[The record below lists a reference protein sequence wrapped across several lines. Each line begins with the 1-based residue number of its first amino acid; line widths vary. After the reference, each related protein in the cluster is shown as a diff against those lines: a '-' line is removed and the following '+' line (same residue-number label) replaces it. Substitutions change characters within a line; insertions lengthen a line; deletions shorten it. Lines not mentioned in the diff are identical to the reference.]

1 MNRISE
7 KTGKDDRKFELVEEE
22 GEMLRDLNTYIP
34 KLMNYLWENPKIVAQ
49 IIQKAEIKDVEDH
62 LAPLFSNNFYENI
75 LSSSYIEYNLMYLL
89 TILLDG
95 EIKNLDNINQFD
107 KFLEKE
113 SQCGYLLGEL
123 RKKNDI
129 QSFFKN
135 IIKDGIENLENN
147 YSSLNIILNIDA
159 IDNEFKEKLS
169 NHGISIKK
177 LDEEGFLKGEN
188 NMQYNDEDNIEKR
201 NKKQFKM
208 EQENFNQEYVP
219 PLDKKTLQQL
229 MKEKENNKRMR
240 DFLYTKINDCDSN
253 DFYYSNNLL
262 MKQLYKC
269 KYSPQYLLRYQKSFM
284 VVINFI
290 DSIIDKI
297 LNNSHKLP
305 YSSRCL
311 CKIISLL
318 IKKRFPSINEIE
330 KNAFIAKFF
339 FGKLLTPILKNPLIE
354 ALIGNF
360 IITSNTLDNLKIIG
374 DIINKFTSG
383 VFYKESESEF
393 TPFNWYFLDKMEK
406 LFEIFDH
413 ITKVTLPEFIEDYIN
428 DKLPQNYEYEYFK
441 ENQDQVMMHQSMF
454 YNLSQIDTLL
464 KTMNKF
470 KKEIFTSDKTK
481 GLEKTLEKLVYPKN
495 QELLDN
501 ILKNEEKK
509 NNKQQNQKSKKNKN
523 EPEEKN
529 EPKLHYFLIASIKYN
544 DKYKKLFSI
553 VQKTSCFTIKE
564 LKNISDEKSLT
575 KNNIIRV
582 KNLFC
587 SLLYNYDYLLKTD
600 FNEGKFNNTE
610 EILVELLKSSSSVF
624 DGSIPSEWYVN
635 SLLEYLKK
643 IPEDLTKN
651 DCEKLYNEI
660 ENDVNESIKELD
672 LAALSALMEKLKF
685 AKRGKLFFEESKQLL
700 KDIDLNEE
708 IKNIMDNE
716 YIPIVMKFSYGED
729 LKESKEEFSI
739 VPSKFKKNNKENQ
752 SKIKDYQ
759 KKQKNDLCFTIN
771 EFTKKFPN
779 LLKYEELQDLNIY
792 DIQES
797 LSFPKVINDYLNIVK
812 KSIEKRYSKDLELIM
827 EKIYNYI
834 MIKLYDKLFPIEP
847 NEKDNKIFQQS
858 IKLSWT
864 EPKHFIGNKK
874 YVFGSF
880 LTDTSKYYSLID
892 KEKSPTKKVFYLSE
906 IFNSI
911 ELLMKFNGVGDDIG
925 VDDQMPILN
934 YATIKAAPFRMYS
947 NAKFMEL
954 YKGELKLQNQE
965 SQLVQFLG
973 ICDILTEMDY
983 SKLIGVTKEEYI
995 KKINEEIEKG
1005 NNNNVNNK

>member
-1 MNRISE
+1 MNWIAE
-7 KTGKDDRKFELVEEE
+7 KTEKDDRKFELVEEE

-34 KLMNYLWENPKIVAQ
+34 KLMNYLWEKPKIVAQ
-49 IIQKAEIKDVEDH
+49 IIQKTDTKDVEEY

-95 EIKNLDNINQFD
+95 EIKNLDNVNQFD
-107 KFLEKE
+107 KFLEE

-135 IIKDGIENLENN
+135 IIQDGIENLENN
-147 YSSLNIILNIDA
+147 YSSLNIILNIDI

-169 NHGISIKK
+169 NHGINIKK
-177 LDEEGFLKGEN
+177 LDEEGFLKSEN
-188 NMQYNDEDNIEKR
+188 NIQYNDEDTNEKR
-201 NKKQFKM
+201 NKKQFKS
-208 EQENFNQEYVP
+208 EQENFNQKYVP
-219 PLDKKTLQQL
+219 SLDKKTLHQL
-229 MKEKENNKRMR
+229 MKEKEKNKRMK

-253 DFYYSNNLL
+253 DYFYSNNLL

-284 VVINFI
+284 VIINFI
-290 DSIIDKI
+290 NSIIDKI
-297 LNNSHKLP
+297 INNSHKLP

-318 IKKRFPSINEIE
+318 IKKRFPSISEIE

-339 FGKLLTPILKNPLIE
+339 FGKLLTPILKNPVIE

-360 IITSNTLDNLKIIG
+360 IINSNTLNNLKIIG

-383 VFYKESESEF
+383 VFYKETESEY
-393 TPFNWYFLDKMEK
+393 TPFNWYFIEKMEK

-413 ITKVTLPEFIEDYIN
+413 ITKVTLPEFIEDFIN
-428 DKLPQNYEYEYFK
+428 DKLPPNYEYEYFK
-441 ENQDQVMMHQSMF
+441 ENQDQAMMHQSMF
-454 YNLSQIDTLL
+454 YNLSQIDIIV

-470 KKEIFTSDKTK
+470 KKEIFISDKTK
-481 GLEKTLEKLVYPKN
+481 GLEKTLEKLVYSKN

-501 ILKNEEKK
+501 ILKSEIKAD
-509 NNKQQNQKSKKNKN
+509 NKVQIQKSKKSKN
-523 EPEEKN
+523 EPEEQS
-529 EPKLHYFLIASIKYN
+529 EPKLHYFLIESIKYN

-553 VQKTSCFTIKE
+553 EQKTSCFTIKE
-564 LKNISDEKSLT
+564 IKNISDEKSIT

-587 SLLYNYDYLLKTD
+587 SLLYNYNYLLKTD

-624 DGSIPSEWYVN
+624 DGSIPSEWYVT

-660 ENDVNESIKELD
+660 ENDVNKSIKELD
-672 LAALSALMEKLKF
+672 LEALSAIMEKLKF
-685 AKRGKLFFEESKQLL
+685 AKRGKIFFEDSKQLL

-708 IKNIMDNE
+708 IKNIMEKE
-716 YIPIVMKFSYGED
+716 YIPILIKFSYED
-729 LKESKEEFSI
+729 DIKKEFSI
-739 VPSKFKKNNKENQ
+739 CPSKFKEKNKENQ

-759 KKQKNDLCFTIN
+759 KKQNNELCFTIN

-779 LLKYEELQDLNIY
+779 LLKYEELQDLNIFE
-792 DIQES
+792 IQES

-812 KSIEKRYSKDLELIM
+812 KSIEKKYNKDLELIM
-827 EKIYNYI
+827 EKIYYYI

-864 EPKHFIGNKK
+864 EPKHFLGNKK

-880 LTDTSKYYSLID
+880 LTDTSKYYNLID
-892 KEKSPTKKVFYLSE
+892 NEKSPIKKALYLSE

-911 ELLMKFNGVGDDIG
+911 ELLMKFNGIGDDIG

-954 YKGELKLQNQE
+954 YSGDLKHQNQD

-973 ICDILTEMDY
+973 ICDILTEMEY
-983 SKLIGVTKEEYI
+983 SKLYGVTKEEYI
-995 KKINEEIEKG
+995 KKVNEEIAKDIKNNEK
-1005 NNNNVNNK
+1005 N

>member
-7 KTGKDDRKFELVEEE
+7 KTGKDHRKFELVEEE
-22 GEMLRDLNTYIP
+22 AEILRDLKTYIP
-34 KLMNYLWENPKIVAQ
+34 KLMNYLWEQPKIVAQ
-49 IIQKAEIKDVEDH
+49 IIQKTEIKDVEEH

-95 EIKNLDNINQFD
+95 EIKNLDNVNQFD
-107 KFLEKE
+107 KFLEE

-135 IIKDGIENLENN
+135 IIQDGVENLENN
-147 YSSLNIILNIDA
+147 YSSLNIILNIDD
-159 IDNEFKEKLS
+159 INNEFMNKLS
-169 NHGISIKK
+169 KNGISIKK
-177 LDEEGFLKGEN
+177 LDEEGFLKCEN
-188 NMQYNDEDNIEKR
+188 NVQYYDEDSNEKR
-201 NKKQFKM
+201 NKKQFKL
-208 EQENFNQEYVP
+208 EQENFNQKYVP
-219 PLDKKTLQQL
+219 SLDKKTLHQL
-229 MKEKENNKRMR
+229 MKEKEKNKRMR
-240 DFLYTKINDCDSN
+240 DFLYIKINDCDSN
-253 DFYYSNNLL
+253 DHFYSNNLL

-284 VVINFI
+284 VIINFI

-297 LNNSHKLP
+297 LNNSNKLP

-318 IKKRFPSINEIE
+318 IKKRFPSISETE

-339 FGKLLTPILKNPLIE
+339 FGKLLTPILKNPVIE

-360 IITSNTLDNLKIIG
+360 IINSNTLNNLKIIG

-383 VFYKESESEF
+383 VFYKESECEY
-393 TPFNWYFLDKMEK
+393 TPFNWYFLEKMEK
-406 LFEIFDH
+406 LFEIFDL
-413 ITKVTLPEFIEDYIN
+413 ITKVTLPKFIEDFIN
-428 DKLPQNYEYEYFK
+428 DKLPPNYEYEYFK
-441 ENQDQVMMHQSMF
+441 ENQDQVMMHQSML
-454 YNLSQIDTLL
+454 YNLSQINTIL
-464 KTMNKF
+464 KTMDKYKN
-470 KKEIFTSDKTK
+470 EIFISEKTK
-481 GLEKTLEKLVYPKN
+481 GLEKTLAKLLYPKN

-501 ILKNEEKK
+501 ILKTEIKT
-509 NNKQQNQKSKKNKN
+509 NKPQIQKTKKSKI
-523 EPEEKN
+523 EPEEQS
-529 EPKLHYFLIASIKYN
+529 EPKLHYFLIESIKYN

-553 VQKTSCFTIKE
+553 EQKTSCFTLKE
-564 LKNISDEKSLT
+564 LKNISDKNSIT

-587 SLLYNYDYLLKTD
+587 SLLYNYNYLLKTD
-600 FNEGKFNNTE
+600 FNEGKFNKTE

-624 DGSIPSEWYVN
+624 DGSIPSEWYVT

-643 IPEDLTKN
+643 IPEDLTRN

-660 ENDVNESIKELD
+660 ENDVNESIKELE
-672 LAALSALMEKLKF
+672 LEALSAIMEKLKF
-685 AKRGKLFFEESKQLL
+685 AKRGKIFFEDSKQLL

-708 IKNIMDNE
+708 IKDIMETE
-716 YIPIVMKFSYGED
+716 YIPIEIKFSYEDDLNGE
-729 LKESKEEFSI
+729 FNI
-739 VPSKFKKNNKENQ
+739 VPSKFKEKDKENH
-752 SKIKDYQ
+752 SKIKDYE
-759 KKQKNDLCFTIN
+759 KKQKNILCFTIN

-779 LLKYEELQDLNIY
+779 LLEYEELQDLNIFE
-792 DIQES
+792 IQEK
-797 LSFPKVINDYLNIVK
+797 LSFPKVINDYLKIVK
-812 KSIEKRYSKDLELIM
+812 KNIEKKTSKDLESIL

-834 MIKLYDKLFPIEP
+834 MIKLYDKIFPIEP
-847 NEKDNKIFQQS
+847 NDKDNKIFQQS

-864 EPKHFIGNKK
+864 EPKHFIGDKK
-874 YVFGSF
+874 FVFGSF
-880 LTDTSKYYSLID
+880 LTDTSKYFSLID
-892 KEKSPTKKVFYLSE
+892 KEKSPAKKFVYLSE
-906 IFNSI
+906 MFNSI
-911 ELLMKFNGVGDDIG
+911 ELLMKFNGVGDEFG

-954 YKGELKLQNQE
+954 YNGEKKNQNQG
-965 SQLVQFLG
+965 SQLTQFLG
-973 ICDILTEMDY
+973 ICDIIAEMDY
-983 SKLIGVTKEEYI
+983 STLIGVTKEEYI

-1005 NNNNVNNK
+1005 NNNVEN

>member
-7 KTGKDDRKFELVEEE
+7 KTGKDNRKFELVEEE
-22 GEMLRDLNTYIP
+22 GEMLRDLKTYIP
-34 KLMNYLWENPKIVAQ
+34 KLMNYLWEQPKIVAQ
-49 IIQKAEIKDVEDH
+49 IIQKTEIKDVEEH

-95 EIKNLDNINQFD
+95 EIKNLNNINQFGD
-107 KFLEKE
+107 FLEE

-135 IIKDGIENLENN
+135 IIQDGVENLENN
-147 YSSLNIILNIDA
+147 YSSLNIILKVDDIN
-159 IDNEFKEKLS
+159 NEFMNKLS
-169 NHGISIKK
+169 KKGISIKK
-177 LDEEGFLKGEN
+177 LDEEGFLKSEN
-188 NMQYNDEDNIEKR
+188 NVQYYDEDSNEKR
-201 NKKQFKM
+201 NKKQFKL
-208 EQENFNQEYVP
+208 EQENFNQKYVP
-219 PLDKKTLQQL
+219 PLDKKTLHQL

-240 DFLYTKINDCDSN
+240 DFLYIKINDCDSN
-253 DFYYSNNLL
+253 DYFYSSNLL

-269 KYSPQYLLRYQKSFM
+269 NYSPQYLLRYQKSFM
-284 VVINFI
+284 VIINFI

-297 LNNSHKLP
+297 LSNSNKLP

-318 IKKRFPSINEIE
+318 IKKRFPSISETE

-339 FGKLLTPILKNPLIE
+339 FGKLLTPILKNPIIE

-360 IITSNTLDNLKIIG
+360 IITGNTLNNLKIIG

-383 VFYKESESEF
+383 VFYKESECEY
-393 TPFNWYFLDKMEK
+393 TPFNWYFLEKMEK
-406 LFEIFDH
+406 LFEIFDL
-413 ITKVTLPEFIEDYIN
+413 ITKVTLPKFIEDFIN
-428 DKLPQNYEYEYFK
+428 DKLPPNYEYEYFK
-441 ENQDQVMMHQSMF
+441 ENQDQVMMHQSML
-454 YNLSQIDTLL
+454 YNLTQINTIL
-464 KTMNKF
+464 KTMDKY
-470 KKEIFTSDKTK
+470 KKEIFISQKTK
-481 GLEKTLEKLVYPKN
+481 GLEKTLEKLLYPKN
-495 QELLDN
+495 QELLDH
-501 ILKNEEKK
+501 ILKTEIKT
-509 NNKQQNQKSKKNKN
+509 NKPQIQKTKKNKN
-523 EPEEKN
+523 EPEEQS
-529 EPKLHYFLIASIKYN
+529 EPKLNYFLIASIKYN

-553 VQKTSCFTIKE
+553 EQNTSCFTLKE
-564 LKNISDEKSLT
+564 LKNISDKNSIT

-587 SLLYNYDYLLKTD
+587 SLLYNYNYLLKTD
-600 FNEGKFNNTE
+600 FNEGKFNKTE

-624 DGSIPSEWYVN
+624 DGSIPSEWYVT

-643 IPEDLTKN
+643 IPEDLTRN

-660 ENDVNESIKELD
+660 ENDVNESIKELE
-672 LAALSALMEKLKF
+672 LEALSAIMEKLKF
-685 AKRGKLFFEESKQLL
+685 AKRGKVFFENSKQLL

-708 IKNIMDNE
+708 IKNILETE
-716 YIPIVMKFSYGED
+716 YIPIEIKFSYEDD
-729 LKESKEEFSI
+729 LKEEFNI
-739 VPSKFKKNNKENQ
+739 VPSKFKEKDKENH

-759 KKQKNDLCFTIN
+759 KKQKIVLCFTIN

-779 LLKYEELQDLNIY
+779 LLEYEELQDLNIFE
-792 DIQES
+792 IQEK
-797 LSFPKVINDYLNIVK
+797 LSFPKVINDYLKIVK
-812 KSIEKRYSKDLELIM
+812 KNIEKRTSKDLESIL

-834 MIKLYDKLFPIEP
+834 MIKLYDKIFPIEP
-847 NEKDNKIFQQS
+847 NDKDNKIFQQS

-864 EPKHFIGNKK
+864 EPKHFIGDKK
-874 YVFGSF
+874 FVFGSF
-880 LTDTSKYYSLID
+880 LTDTSKYFSLID
-892 KEKSPTKKVFYLSE
+892 KEKSPTKKVAYLSE

-911 ELLMKFNGVGDDIG
+911 ELLMKFNGVGDEYG

-954 YKGELKLQNQE
+954 YNGEKKNQNQG
-965 SQLVQFLG
+965 SQLTQFLG
-973 ICDILTEMDY
+973 ICDIVAEMDY

-1005 NNNNVNNK
+1005 INNEIINFD

>member
-7 KTGKDDRKFELVEEE
+7 KTGKDNRKFELVEEE
-22 GEMLRDLNTYIP
+22 GEMLRDLKTYIP
-34 KLMNYLWENPKIVAQ
+34 KLMNYLWEQPKIVAQ
-49 IIQKAEIKDVEDH
+49 IIQKTEIKDVEEH

-95 EIKNLDNINQFD
+95 EIKNLNNINQFGD
-107 KFLEKE
+107 FLEE

-135 IIKDGIENLENN
+135 IIQDGVENLENN
-147 YSSLNIILNIDA
+147 YSSLNIILKVDDIN
-159 IDNEFKEKLS
+159 NEFMNKLS
-169 NHGISIKK
+169 KKGISIKK
-177 LDEEGFLKGEN
+177 LDEEGFLKSEN
-188 NMQYNDEDNIEKR
+188 NVQYYDEDSNEKR
-201 NKKQFKM
+201 NKKQFKL
-208 EQENFNQEYVP
+208 EQENFNQKYVP
-219 PLDKKTLQQL
+219 PLDKKTLHQL

-240 DFLYTKINDCDSN
+240 DFLYIKINDCDSN
-253 DFYYSNNLL
+253 DYFYSSNLL

-269 KYSPQYLLRYQKSFM
+269 NYSPQYLLRYQKSFM
-284 VVINFI
+284 VIINFI

-297 LNNSHKLP
+297 LSNSNKLP

-318 IKKRFPSINEIE
+318 IKKRFPSISETE

-339 FGKLLTPILKNPLIE
+339 FGKLLTPILKNPIIE

-360 IITSNTLDNLKIIG
+360 IITGNTLNNLKIIG

-383 VFYKESESEF
+383 VFYKESECEY
-393 TPFNWYFLDKMEK
+393 TPFNWYFLEKMEK
-406 LFEIFDH
+406 LFEIFDL
-413 ITKVTLPEFIEDYIN
+413 ITKVTLPKFIEDFIN
-428 DKLPQNYEYEYFK
+428 DKLPPNYEYEYFK
-441 ENQDQVMMHQSMF
+441 ENQDQVMMHQSML
-454 YNLSQIDTLL
+454 YNLTQINTIL
-464 KTMNKF
+464 KTMDKY
-470 KKEIFTSDKTK
+470 KKEIFISQKTK
-481 GLEKTLEKLVYPKN
+481 GLEKTLEKLLYPKN
-495 QELLDN
+495 QELLDH
-501 ILKNEEKK
+501 ILKTEIKT
-509 NNKQQNQKSKKNKN
+509 NKPQIQKTKKNKN
-523 EPEEKN
+523 EPEEQS
-529 EPKLHYFLIASIKYN
+529 EPKLNYFLIASIKYN

-553 VQKTSCFTIKE
+553 EQNTSCFTLKE
-564 LKNISDEKSLT
+564 LKNISDKNSIT

-587 SLLYNYDYLLKTD
+587 SLLYNYNYLLKTD
-600 FNEGKFNNTE
+600 FNEGKFNKTE

-624 DGSIPSEWYVN
+624 DGSIPSEWYVT

-643 IPEDLTKN
+643 IPEDLTRN

-660 ENDVNESIKELD
+660 ENDVNESIKELE
-672 LAALSALMEKLKF
+672 LEALSAIMEKLKF
-685 AKRGKLFFEESKQLL
+685 AKRGKVFFENSKQLL

-708 IKNIMDNE
+708 IKNILETE
-716 YIPIVMKFSYGED
+716 YIPIEIKFSYEDD
-729 LKESKEEFSI
+729 LKEEFNI
-739 VPSKFKKNNKENQ
+739 VSSKFKEKDKENH

-759 KKQKNDLCFTIN
+759 KKQKIVLCFTIN

-779 LLKYEELQDLNIY
+779 LLEYEELQDLNIFE
-792 DIQES
+792 IQEK
-797 LSFPKVINDYLNIVK
+797 LSFPKVINDYLKIVK
-812 KSIEKRYSKDLELIM
+812 KNIEKRTSKDLESIL

-834 MIKLYDKLFPIEP
+834 MIKLYDKIFPIEP
-847 NEKDNKIFQQS
+847 NDKDNKIFQQS

-864 EPKHFIGNKK
+864 EPKHFIGDKK
-874 YVFGSF
+874 FVFGSF
-880 LTDTSKYYSLID
+880 LTDTSKYFSLID
-892 KEKSPTKKVFYLSE
+892 KEKSPTKKVAYLSE

-911 ELLMKFNGVGDDIG
+911 ELLMKFNGVGDEYG

-954 YKGELKLQNQE
+954 YNGEKKNQNQG
-965 SQLVQFLG
+965 SQLTQFLG
-973 ICDILTEMDY
+973 ICDIVAEMDY

-1005 NNNNVNNK
+1005 INNEIINFD

>member
-1 MNRISE
+1 MVKNMQQKL
-7 KTGKDDRKFELVEEE
+7 KTKFNASDLDE
-22 GEMLRDLNTYIP
+22 GELFVKER
-34 KLMNYLWENPKIVAQ
+34 
-49 IIQKAEIKDVEDH
+49 KDFE
-62 LAPLFSNNFYENI
+62 
-75 LSSSYIEYNLMYLL
+75 
-89 TILLDG
+89 
-95 EIKNLDNINQFD
+95 
-107 KFLEKE
+107 
-113 SQCGYLLGEL
+113 C
-123 RKKNDI
+123 
-129 QSFFKN
+129 
-135 IIKDGIENLENN
+135 
-147 YSSLNIILNIDA
+147 
-159 IDNEFKEKLS
+159 
-169 NHGISIKK
+169 
-177 LDEEGFLKGEN
+177 
-188 NMQYNDEDNIEKR
+188 
-201 NKKQFKM
+201 
-208 EQENFNQEYVP
+208 
-219 PLDKKTLQQL
+219 
-229 MKEKENNKRMR
+229 
-240 DFLYTKINDCDSN
+240 
-253 DFYYSNNLL
+253 
-262 MKQLYKC
+262 
-269 KYSPQYLLRYQKSFM
+269 
-284 VVINFI
+284 VVT
-290 DSIIDKI
+290 
-297 LNNSHKLP
+297 
-305 YSSRCL
+305 
-311 CKIISLL
+311 
-318 IKKRFPSINEIE
+318 
-330 KNAFIAKFF
+330 A
-339 FGKLLTPILKNPLIE
+339 T
-354 ALIGNF
+354 
-360 IITSNTLDNLKIIG
+360 
-374 DIINKFTSG
+374 
-383 VFYKESESEF
+383 
-393 TPFNWYFLDKMEK
+393 
-406 LFEIFDH
+406 
-413 ITKVTLPEFIEDYIN
+413 
-428 DKLPQNYEYEYFK
+428 
-441 ENQDQVMMHQSMF
+441 ENQ
-454 YNLSQIDTLL
+454 
-464 KTMNKF
+464 
-470 KKEIFTSDKTK
+470 
-481 GLEKTLEKLVYPKN
+481 KN
-495 QELLDN
+495 VGDE
-501 ILKNEEKK
+501 
-509 NNKQQNQKSKKNKN
+509 
-523 EPEEKN
+523 
-529 EPKLHYFLIASIKYN
+529 
-544 DKYKKLFSI
+544 
-553 VQKTSCFTIKE
+553 E
-564 LKNISDEKSLT
+564 LKNDS
-575 KNNIIRV
+575 
-582 KNLFC
+582 
-587 SLLYNYDYLLKTD
+587 
-600 FNEGKFNNTE
+600 
-610 EILVELLKSSSSVF
+610 
-624 DGSIPSEWYVN
+624 
-635 SLLEYLKK
+635 
-643 IPEDLTKN
+643 
-651 DCEKLYNEI
+651 NEI

-771 EFTKKFPN
+771 EFTQKFPN

-983 SKLIGVTKEEYI
+983 SKLFDVTKEEYI

-1005 NNNNVNNK
+1005 NNNNINNK